1 MLSAI
6 VRVLVGLLIGLAVL
20 PFCIDLLLHVIQQ
33 RRHLP
38 PDALALG
45 GGLVLGAVLGFWRRP
60 HELLHTMLHE
70 AAHAFACLV
79 LFVRI
84 QRIAASAG
92 KGGEVTHDAVDPIRT
107 ALIAIA
113 PYTLPLILGPAL
125 LARALV
131 VEPTPWRAG
140 LQALVGLLFMTH
152 LAGLGRNLS
161 RNWQGPGAD
170 IPRVGHL
177 TAAVLVTIALLLVLS
192 ATIVVCWRSH
202 LPPAA

>member
-1 MLSAI
+1 MLSAS
-6 VRVLVGLLIGLAVL
+6 VRFLVGLLIGLAAL
-20 PFCIDLLLHVIQQ
+20 PLCVDLLIAVVQA

-38 PDALALG
+38 PDPLALA
-45 GGLVLGAVLGFWRRP
+45 GGLLLGAVLGFWRRP
-60 HELLHTMLHE
+60 NELLHTLLHE
-70 AAHAFACLV
+70 AAHALACVV
-79 LFVRI
+79 LLVRI

-113 PYTLPLILGPAL
+113 PYTLPLMLGPAL

-140 LQALVGLLFMTH
+140 LQALVGLLFVTH
-152 LAGLGRNLS
+152 LAGLGRNLA
-161 RNWQGPGAD
+161 RNWQGNGAD

-177 TAAVLVTIALLLVLS
+177 TAAVLVTIALMLVLT
-192 ATIVVCWRSH
+192 ATIVVCW
-202 LPPAA
+202 A